1 MLKDGHLFWFLGD
14 FVSRGVVPRGVIK
27 IGRCVSI
34 KGAEEV
40 LNKPYSFEI
49 STADAIMYFVAD
61 SEREKEEWINSVGK
75 AIVRQ
80 SQSVLSQE
88 IQDYS

>member
-14 FVSRGVVPRGVIK
+14 FVSQGVVPRGVIK